1 MKRWTINLSGVYA
14 SVLALMKPFYIFIAT
29 FLVALAGCGESK
41 VQVSGKV
48 TFEDGTPITSGQVL
62 FSTGEYAVTG
72 DIKSDS
78 TYKLGERKDGDGI
91 RPGKYTVSVVNVTK
105 PDPTSPDPQRPN
117 MISLTDESFSKQV
130 DVVKSMTVDLQVPP
144 KK

>member
-1 MKRWTINLSGVYA
+1 MRS
-14 SVLALMKPFYIFIAT
+14 FYCS
-29 FLVALAGCGESK
+29 LVVTLLVVMVGCGESK
-41 VQVSGKV
+41 VLVSGKV
-48 TFEDGTPITSGQVL
+48 VFEDGTPIGTGQVL
-62 FSTGEYAVTG
+62 FNSPDYAVTG
-72 DIKSDS
+72 NIQPDG

-117 MISLTDESFSKQV
+117 IISLTDESFSKQV